1 MFLFT
6 IVELK
11 QQKVISLEEGQRVG
25 FIVAVGK
32 KGPQA
37 LKIVLLD

>member
-1 MFLFT
+1 M
-6 IVELK
+6 
-11 QQKVISLEEGQRVG
+11 G